1 MIKNYIRAIWAEN
14 VKEWRI
20 ELTYPVEFFRT
31 LVEPTLY
38 ILPFVLFGIAV
49 SGGVHSSSLE
59 KLAGTGDVVTFT
71 VLGYVVMGFLGTSL
85 WAMGLT
91 LRKEQ
96 FWGTLEFIFATPMPR
111 WVYVMGQAVHSV
123 VHQGL
128 IILIQLLLFALVF
141 GLGIDPKGI
150 LPACISAAMMLVAL
164 FGLGMLVSSFT
175 LIAKEAWVVSEA
187 LHSLILA
194 VTPVA
199 FPLVL
204 LPQALRAVSY
214 TMPTTHGLTLVRHY
228 LMGEKIPGGTA
239 MSFVW
244 LILLGVS
251 WVVIGFL
258 IFNATDRKV
267 RAKGMLAE
275 Y

>member
-1 MIKNYIRAIWAEN
+1 MHYLRAIWAEN
-14 VKEWRI
+14 IKEWQI
-20 ELTYPVEFFRT
+20 ELSYPIEFFRT

-49 SGGVHSSSLE
+49 SGGIESSALA
-59 KLAGTGDVVTFT
+59 KLTGNGDVVTFT
-71 VLGYVVMGFLGTSL
+71 VLGYVFMGFLSTAL

-91 LRKEQ
+91 MRKEQ
-96 FWGTLEFIFATPMPR
+96 FYGTLEFIFAAPIPM
-111 WVYVMGQAVHSV
+111 WVYVLGQAVHSV

-150 LPACISAAMMLVAL
+150 LPACVSAAVMLVAL
-164 FGLGMLVSSFT
+164 FGLGLLVSSLT

-187 LHSLILA
+187 LDSLILA

-204 LPQALRAVSY
+204 LPQVLRTVSY
-214 TMPTTHGLTLVRHY
+214 AMPTTHGLILVRHY
-228 LMGEKIPGGTA
+228 LMGEKIPGGPA

-244 LILLGVS
+244 LIILGAS
-251 WVVIGFL
+251 WVIAGFI

-267 RAKGMLAE
+267 RARGMLAE